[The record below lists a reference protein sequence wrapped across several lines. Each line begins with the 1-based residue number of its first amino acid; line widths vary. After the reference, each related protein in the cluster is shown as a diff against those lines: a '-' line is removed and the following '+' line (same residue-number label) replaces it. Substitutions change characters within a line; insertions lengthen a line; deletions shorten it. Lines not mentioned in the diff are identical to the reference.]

1 MWAVD
6 QKWIISHVFFE
17 AFDEKIEDSNLVTYL
32 RLKQVSSAVGCKFN
46 FYVVFICLNFWY
58 CFGIIIMY
66 MNNANVLFIITNAVQ

>member
-32 RLKQVSSAVGCKFN
+32 RLKQVFP
-46 FYVVFICLNFWY
+46 
-58 CFGIIIMY
+58 
-66 MNNANVLFIITNAVQ
+66 VQLGVNSTSMSFSFA